1 MPEEFFTGNRA
12 AAEAAKLARVQVVA
26 AYPITP
32 QTSAVEYISQF
43 INDGE
48 MNARMI
54 RVESEHSA
62 LSAVVGASLVGARA
76 FTASSSQ
83 GLQLMSE
90 VLYFASGMRVPIVM
104 GIANRTLSMPV
115 NIWADHQ
122 DSMVNRDSGWIQ
134 FYCSNAQEVLD
145 NILQA
150 YRICEDGD
158 VLLPA
163 MVCYDG
169 FIISHVAER
178 MDVPTQEEVD
188 SFLPEPNDTDRPL
201 LDTKKP
207 LQFGEVVY
215 PDWYPDFEYKKH
227 KALLES
233 REKMEDVAKQYDELF
248 HRSYGMVEN
257 YLAEEADILFI
268 GLGSLTSTTRWAVD
282 RLREKGR
289 NVGLTAIRVFR
300 PFPDREIVEVCR
312 KAKVVAVMDRDI
324 GYGTTGMLYPDI
336 TRALYPLDERPT
348 CLNFI
353 IGLGGKDVR
362 PETIMRIYET
372 CERALQGESV
382 ESVNWPDARTY
393 D

>member
-1 MPEEFFTGNRA
+1 MTEQFFTGNRA
-12 AAEAAKLARVQVVA
+12 AAEAARLARAQVVA
-26 AYPITP
+26 AYPVTP
-32 QTSAVEYISQF
+32 QTSTVEYISQF
-43 INDGE
+43 VNNGE
-48 MNARMI
+48 MEASII

-62 LSAVVGASLVGARA
+62 LSAVVGASLVGART

-90 VLYFASGMRVPIVM
+90 VLYFASGMRVPAVM
-104 GIANRTLSMPV
+104 CIANRTLSMPV

-134 FYCSNAQEVLD
+134 IYAANAQEVFD

-150 YRICEDGD
+150 YKICEDEK

-169 FIISHVAER
+169 FIVSHVAER
-178 MDVPTQEEVD
+178 MDVLTQEQAD
-188 SFLPEPNDTDRPL
+188 MFLPELNGSNRPL
-201 LDTKKP
+201 LDPKEP

-233 REKMEDVAKQYDELF
+233 RKTMEDVAREYNELF
-248 HRSYGMVEN
+248 DRPYGLVENHMVED
-257 YLAEEADILFI
+257 ADIVFV
-268 GLGSLTSTTRWAVD
+268 GLGSLTSTTQWTVNE
-282 RLREKGR
+282 LRENGESA
-289 NVGLTAIRVFR
+289 GLLKIRVFR
-300 PFPDREIVEVCR
+300 PFPDKEIIEVCR
-312 KAKVVAVMDRDI
+312 NAKVVAVIDRDI
-324 GYGTTGMLYPDI
+324 GYGTAGMLFPDV
-336 TRALYPLDERPT
+336 TRALYPLDERPK

-353 IGLGGKDVR
+353 VGLGGKDIT
-362 PETIMRIYET
+362 PETIMKIHKIAEKALRGEEVET
-372 CERALQGESV
+372 
-382 ESVNWPDARTY
+382 VNWPDARIY

>member
-1 MPEEFFTGNRA
+1 MTEEFFTGNRA
-12 AAEAAKLARVQVVA
+12 AAEAAKLSRTQVVA

-43 INDGE
+43 INNGE
-48 MNARMI
+48 MKANMI

-62 LSAVVGASLVGARA
+62 MSACVGASLAGART

-90 VLYFASGMRVPIVM
+90 VLYFASGMRVPTVM

-134 FYCSNAQEVLD
+134 FYCANAQEVLD
-145 NILQA
+145 NIIQA
-150 YRICEDGD
+150 YKICENEK

-178 MDVPTQEEVD
+178 MDVLTQEQAD
-188 SFLPEPNDTDRPL
+188 MFLPEPNGSNRPL
-201 LDTKKP
+201 LDPKEP

-233 REKMEDVAKQYDELF
+233 RETILEVAREYNELF
-248 HRSYGMVEN
+248 DRSYGLVEN
-257 YLAEEADILFI
+257 YLTEDADIVFM
-268 GLGSLTSTTRWAVD
+268 GLGSLTSTTHWVVNE
-282 RLREKGR
+282 LREKR
-289 NVGLTAIRVFR
+289 EKVGVLKLRVYR
-300 PFPDREIVEVCR
+300 PFPDKEVIETCR
-312 KAKVVAVMDRDI
+312 NAKVVAIIDRDI
-324 GYGTTGMLYPDI
+324 GYGTTGMLYPDV
-336 TRALYPLDERPT
+336 TRALYPLDERPK

-353 IGLGGKDVR
+353 VGLGGKDVT
-362 PETIMRIYET
+362 PETIMNIYKIS
-372 CERALQGESV
+372 ERALKGEEV
-382 ESVNWPDARTY
+382 DTVNWPDARIY